1 METKQTRIDYM
12 YDIDVFHQ
20 LSNQGFDYT
29 LSENVLS
36 IIKRIATKVG
46 APNYVKTPIFQK
58 KSKQTNKKKKQKT
71 TSNELTDEEWEAF
84 RSFEKTTYTK
94 NTEGINK
101 TIHTIYTLLNKLT
114 NDNYDDILGE
124 IIENMEEVIAD
135 ISESDVKQVSSHVF
149 DVASTNKFYSN
160 VYAKL
165 YRALVTKYPQML
177 ETFNVVYQE
186 ITLILENFEVCSQD
200 DYEEL
205 CRINKQNDKRKA
217 LVCFIVNS
225 MNEDLIDISSVYKIM
240 REFIVMFQTKMT
252 EGGNRPICEE
262 ISEIVSIMIETGFD
276 KFKDVAD
283 FSGMWDTIT
292 ELSEMNAKEEP
303 SLSNKSLFK
312 LMDLVEEYEDEF

>member
-1 METKQTRIDYM
+1 MEVKQKRSDYM

-36 IIKRIATKVG
+36 IIKRISTKVG

-58 KSKQTNKKKKQKT
+58 KSKQTNKKKRQKT
-71 TSNELTDEEWEAF
+71 TPKELTDEEWEAL
-84 RSFEKTTYTK
+84 RTFEKTTYTK
-94 NTEGINK
+94 NIDGINK

-135 ISESDVKQVSSHVF
+135 ISERDMKQVSSHVF

-165 YRALVTKYPQML
+165 YRDLVTKYPQML

-200 DYEEL
+200 DYDEL
-205 CRINKQNDKRKA
+205 CRINKLNDKRKA
-217 LVCFIVNS
+217 LICFIVNS
-225 MNEDLIDISSVYKIM
+225 MNEDLIDVSSVYKIM
-240 REFIVMFQTKMT
+240 EEFIAMFQTKMT
-252 EGGNRPICEE
+252 EEGNRPVCEE
-262 ISEIVSIMIETGFD
+262 ICEIISIMIETGFE
-276 KFKDVAD
+276 KFKDVSE
-283 FSGMWDTIT
+283 FSEMWDTIT
-292 ELSEMNAKEEP
+292 DLSEMNAKAEP